1 MNKYELEEIHTDFE
15 ISIGEA
21 CRMVYPEVNIKYCI
35 WHIKRALILKK
46 KEICKEEV
54 AACDNCYIL
63 YNMLCNLYLCPIE
76 YVVIFFCKIKN
87 NSDNERFDEFIKYYE
102 DYYINLYNYKRW
114 NFFDNPRNITK
125 NSCEAY
131 DRKINGIFKV
141 KPTFFK
147 LVFELRLEEND
158 IVNTYSKRKA
168 GLLGKESH
176 RTIKVK
182 IY

>member
-1 MNKYELEEIHTDFE
+1 MVNKYELEEIHTDFE

-76 YVVIFFCKIKN
+76 YVLIFFVKLKI
-87 NSDNERFDEFIKYYE
+87 I
-102 DYYINLYNYKRW
+102 LT
-114 NFFDNPRNITK
+114 TK
-125 NSCEAY
+125 NLTNLLNIM
-131 DRKINGIFKV
+131 KIIILIYIIIKDGIF
-141 KPTFFK
+141 
-147 LVFELRLEEND
+147 L
-158 IVNTYSKRKA
+158 II
-168 GLLGKESH
+168 LG
-176 RTIKVK
+176 I
-182 IY
+182 